1 MKHAKA
7 CPIVEGSLTPSLQQ
21 KFRCKQNVSNL
32 SNVSLQR
39 HYSLPV
45 VMCANKQVVTFIK
58 YSLGKS
64 PLLRIVQKKNRPEK
78 IPFIATNRWIVIALS

>member
-45 VMCANKQVVTFIK
+45 VMGANKQVATFIK
-58 YSLGKS
+58 
-64 PLLRIVQKKNRPEK
+64 
-78 IPFIATNRWIVIALS
+78 